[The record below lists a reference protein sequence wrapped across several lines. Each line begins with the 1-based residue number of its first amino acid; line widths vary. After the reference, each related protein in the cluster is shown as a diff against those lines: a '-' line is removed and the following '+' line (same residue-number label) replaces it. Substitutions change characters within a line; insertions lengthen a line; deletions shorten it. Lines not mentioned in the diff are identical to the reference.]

1 MSGAPTDEFFE
12 RTQHRPK
19 CCDEDYGGSHYH
31 CAQCGEVTGMMGHFL
46 GDRIICD
53 PVERKAYYD
62 RMFKSQR

>member
-1 MSGAPTDEFFE
+1 
-12 RTQHRPK
+12 
-19 CCDEDYGGSHYH
+19 
-31 CAQCGEVTGMMGHFL
+31 MMGHFL